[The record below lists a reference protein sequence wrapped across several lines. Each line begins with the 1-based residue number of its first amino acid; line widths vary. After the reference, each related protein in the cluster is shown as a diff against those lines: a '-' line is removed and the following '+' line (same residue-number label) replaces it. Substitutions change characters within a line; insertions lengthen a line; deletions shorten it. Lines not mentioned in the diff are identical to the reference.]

1 MIQAAPS
8 SKTRFPAGISLYIH
22 VPFCHTKCPYCDF
35 NTFQGIDDLKGPY
48 VDAMVRELE
57 MWGRL
62 LDHPGI
68 TTIFFGG
75 GTPSYM
81 AVDQMEA
88 VLKAV
93 AQRFDVGPD
102 AEITIE
108 SNPGDITPFFLDKM
122 LSLGVNRI
130 SIGVQAFDDGFLKM
144 LGRRHNSSQAKE
156 AYLLARKAGF
166 SNINLDLMYGLPQQT
181 LDQWKD
187 SVASSLEL
195 GPDHLSLYCLTLEEG
210 TPLKRW
216 VDQGHLPVPDPDLSA
231 DMYSYT
237 RSTMEAAGY
246 VHYEISNW
254 AVPGHQCSHN
264 LTYWE
269 NRPYLGVGPGGH
281 SSLEGHRFWG
291 VSSPRLYI
299 ERSQRWP
306 SMTGKVDGTMDWKQ
320 LADTG
325 PLADYETIGAK
336 LEMAETMLLGLRL
349 LEGLDADRFRLRF
362 GQSPW
367 DVYPDQVRDLT
378 EAGLLEQC
386 ADRLRLTSSGLFL
399 SNQVF
404 MQFLD

>member
-1 MIQAAPS
+1 M
-8 SKTRFPAGISLYIH
+8 YIH

-306 SMTGKVDGTMDWKQ
+306 SLTGKPDGTMDWKQ

-349 LEGLDADRFRLRF
+349 LEGLDADGFRLRF

-386 ADRLRLTSSGLFL
+386 ADRLRLTGSGLFL